1 MLTGTI
7 SRYVGCR
14 GVLISAFSVLNEDC
28 CSNTFKTWFVLCDRF
43 GDGYILI
50 GFAQGY
56 FVVIST
62 HMKEIGQVRDRG
74 LSSHFTHGASVAE
87 IHSSS
92 CPRQVEKPSAG
103 QRPQSSGLSGKS

>member
-1 MLTGTI
+1 M
-7 SRYVGCR
+7 GCR
-14 GVLISAFSVLNEDC
+14 EILMSAFSVLNEDC
-28 CSNTFKTWFVLCDRF
+28 CSNTFKTWFVWCDRF

-74 LSSHFTHGASVAE
+74 LSSHFTHSASVAE

-92 CPRQVEKPSAG
+92 HLRRVEKPSAG
-103 QRPQSSGLSGKS
+103 